1 MLIKFVIVLA
11 IVSPPMQSQGIRPTM
26 LVNQTVQLQETNAT
40 MLLNQTVQSQVTNA
54 TMPMNQTV
62 QLQETNATIAMNQT
76 TEPQTYIIVQSCTTD
91 FACIRSSIYAYAVA
105 FVQGIILT
113 VLLILLILM
122 IAIIIKE
129 NALNKKLKDLGR
141 S

>member
-1 MLIKFVIVLA
+1 MNPITMLIKFVIVLA
-11 IVSPPMQSQGIRPTM
+11 IVSPPMQSQEIVP
-26 LVNQTVQLQETNAT
+26 T
-40 MLLNQTVQSQVTNA
+40 MLLNQTVQLQETNA

>member
-1 MLIKFVIVLA
+1 MNPITMLIKFVIVLA
-11 IVSPPMQSQGIRPTM
+11 IVSPSMQSQGIRPTM
-26 LVNQTVQLQETNAT
+26 LV
-40 MLLNQTVQSQVTNA
+40 NQTVQSQVTNA

>member
-1 MLIKFVIVLA
+1 MNPITMLIKFVIVLA

-26 LVNQTVQLQETNAT
+26 LV
-40 MLLNQTVQSQVTNA
+40 NQTVQSQVTNA

-113 VLLILLILM
+113 VLLILLNLM